1 MYVIREFE
9 PYSRYAPLSRVKV
22 HGIIM
27 GVYPEDAQPYSLDE
41 SEFEASVIKKWE
53 SADDAHAYLR
63 WMQRVNG
70 SDRKEQF

>member
-9 PYSRYAPLSRVKV
+9 QFSRYAPLSRVKV

-27 GVYPEDAQPYSLDE
+27 AVYPENAQPYSLDE
-41 SEFEASVIKKWE
+41 SEFEASITKKWE
-53 SADDAHAYLR
+53 TVEDACAYLR